1 MQAQL
6 ANYALVEPFLRFWI
20 SSVVVVDGLS
30 LVCVAFM
37 PLHLN
42 FSSGAGDGGVNNAL
56 ELW

>member
-6 ANYALVEPFLRFWI
+6 ANHALVEPFLRFWK

-42 FSSGAGDGGVNNAL
+42 FSWGAG
-56 ELW
+56 WWRK